1 MKRNGLN
8 FLNATPLM
16 GAPPIGARRVG
27 MGGARS
33 RGLGFSNTAQN
44 LRTRGPI
51 LPIHVGLPST
61 MVGGIRAQGE
71 TPPPPEEISALV
83 DTGAS
88 ITAIN
93 NGVAQ
98 RLGLIQTGS
107 VTVGGVTGT
116 SQQPVYTAFVGF
128 PDMGMEFD
136 PVQIVGT
143 PSEFPGFDVLIGR
156 NILCQMIM
164 TYNGS
169 KGIFS
174 LESA

>member
-1 MKRNGLN
+1 MNRNALG
-8 FLNATPLM
+8 FLSATPLM
-16 GAPPIGARRVG
+16 GAAPIGARRVSLA
-27 MGGARS
+27 GARS
-33 RGLGFSNTAQN
+33 RSLGFSNSAEN

-51 LPIHVGLPST
+51 LPIHVGLPSV
-61 MVGGIRAQGE
+61 MVGGIRGQGE
-71 TPPPPEEISALV
+71 TPPPPEEIAALI

-116 SQQPVYTAFVGF
+116 SQQPIYTAFVGF

-136 PVQIVGT
+136 PVQLAGT
-143 PSEFPGFDVLIGR
+143 PSQFPGFDVLIGR
-156 NILCQMIM
+156 NILCQMILS
-164 TYNGS
+164 YNGS

-174 LESA
+174 LQSA